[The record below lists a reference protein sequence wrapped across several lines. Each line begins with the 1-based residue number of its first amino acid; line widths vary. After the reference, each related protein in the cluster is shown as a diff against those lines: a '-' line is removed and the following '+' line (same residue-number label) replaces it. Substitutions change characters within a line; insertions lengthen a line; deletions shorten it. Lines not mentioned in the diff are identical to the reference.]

1 MAGKNIASTG
11 VIISANADQL
21 ANGLSQAGKKVE
33 TWGAGLSGKLGSI
46 FKGGLV
52 FGAAAK
58 IGSELLEIPGKV
70 LGKFKSMKEEID
82 HASKAARAFGTDFG
96 TWQGIVHAA
105 DLAGVGV
112 EQLEAGL
119 TKFRKNV
126 EGPIDQALFNFAK
139 SIEGITDPGQRAQA
153 LFDAFGKSGLK
164 MAGLFEGGEEG
175 LKALVA
181 EAEKLGFALSEADGK
196 AIEEAN
202 DAVRRVTKAVEGL
215 WNKLVVALAPAVQMI
230 AEVITAWVV
239 KGQPVFDWL
248 ARAFTQVWEIAKVVW
263 DAISLAVQGVF
274 EWVMNLADGLIT
286 FAAGMPTVQQVI
298 VGMFRAVGTAA
309 AYVWDVI
316 KAGAGIVVTVASFI
330 VDGFGVV
337 VEMFKEMIKL
347 AKLLPEELQPK
358 GLDKFIDGIDDLEK
372 KTHGFADKM
381 REWGKGAIFNFGDS
395 AKQFND
401 WLDKALEKKKK
412 IEKPKGPGLEAEFM
426 AFEPFKLA
434 GAIEKGSKEAYSLS
448 VRNKFGEFLPKQDKV
463 EDELKKGNKQRE
475 KGNERLGGIEKRLKE
490 LEEI

>member
-1 MAGKNIASTG
+1 MASNIASAG

-21 ANGLSQAGKKVE
+21 ANGLAQAGKKVE

-230 AEVITAWVV
+230 AEVITGWVV

-263 DAISLAVQGVF
+263 NAISIAVQGVF
-274 EWVMNLADGLIT
+274 ESVMSLAGGLID
-286 FAAGMPTVQQVI
+286 FAAGMPTIQQVI

-309 AYVWDVI
+309 ALVWDTI
-316 KAGAGIVVTVASFI
+316 KAGAGIVVFVASGI
-330 VDGFGVV
+330 VSAFGYVV
-337 VEMFKEMIKL
+337 QAFKEVVKL
-347 AKLLPEELQPK
+347 AKELPEELRPK
-358 GLDKFIDGIDDLEK
+358 GLDGFVDGIERFEASVK
-372 KTHGFADKM
+372 GAGEKM
-381 REWGKGAIFNFGDS
+381 REWAWGTAVNFGQS
-395 AKQFND
+395 ARNFNA
-401 WLDKALEKKKK
+401 WLDLALMKKKEL
-412 IEKPKGPGLEAEFM
+412 EKPKGPGLQAEFM